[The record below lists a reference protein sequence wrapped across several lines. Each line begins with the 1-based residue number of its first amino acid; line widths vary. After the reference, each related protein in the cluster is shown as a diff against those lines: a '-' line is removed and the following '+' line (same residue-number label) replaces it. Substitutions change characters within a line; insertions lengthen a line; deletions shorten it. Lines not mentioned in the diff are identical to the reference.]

1 MKCLVGICI
10 HEAGMLLLS
19 ISCIV
24 TVVVTVIINIV
35 INVGLPDLFT
45 PMVSP

>member
-19 ISCIV
+19 ASCIM
-24 TVVVTVIINIV
+24 TVVVNVIINIV
-35 INVGLPDLFT
+35 INVGLLTTFNC
-45 PMVSP
+45 MCV